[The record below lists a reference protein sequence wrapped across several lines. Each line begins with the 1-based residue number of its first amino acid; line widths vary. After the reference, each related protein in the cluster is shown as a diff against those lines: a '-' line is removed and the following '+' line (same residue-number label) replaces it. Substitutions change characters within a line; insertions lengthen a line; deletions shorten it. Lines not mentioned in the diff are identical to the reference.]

1 MLASQ
6 KARSVALKAT
16 KLFQPLKVGKNTLS
30 HRAVFAP
37 STRFR
42 ALPDHTP
49 LDLQLEYYD
58 KRSRF
63 PGTLVITEGTLPSLS
78 TGVDAKVPGIY
89 SDKQVEEWKKITD
102 KIHENGSYASVQLWG
117 LGRGAD
123 PVQSKKEGLKY
134 KGVSAIYH
142 SQEAEQA
149 AKKAGNELQEY
160 TTQEV
165 EQVVQDFMRAGENA
179 VKAGF
184 DYVEL
189 HGATGYLINQ
199 FFESSANKRT
209 DKYGGSIEN
218 RARFALELIDGLS
231 EAIGPE
237 KVAIR
242 ISPWLKYTGMKA
254 EQDEIHPIATF
265 GYFLG
270 QLQKRADAGKELA
283 YVSLIEPRIPGMLSN
298 EDAFGSNAFAKS
310 VWKGILIRSGNYTY
324 DVPDFKQLLED
335 IDDDRTLAGFSRYF
349 LSNPDLIYKL
359 QDGGELEHYDRKTFY
374 TSTNWGYNTWN
385 GWDEAAEFDM
395 KAEKTRRPAP
405 IGA

>member
-16 KLFQPLKVGKNTLS
+16 KLFQLLKVGKNTLS

-89 SDKQVEEWKKITD
+89 SEKQVEEWKKITD
-102 KIHENGSYASVQLWG
+102 KIHENGSFASVQLWG

-134 KGVSAIYH
+134 RGVSAIYH
-142 SQEAEQA
+142 SPEAEQA
-149 AKKAGNELQEY
+149 AKKAGNELEEY
-160 TTQEV
+160 TTEEV
-165 EQVVQDFMRAGENA
+165 EQVVRDFVKAGENA

-218 RARFALELIDGLS
+218 RARFALELIDGLT

-237 KVAIR
+237 RVAIR

-359 QDGGELEHYDRKTFY
+359 QDGGELEKYDRKTFY

-385 GWDEAAEFDM
+385 GWDEAKEFDM
-395 KAEKTRRPAP
+395 RTEKARRPAP

>member
-1 MLASQ
+1 MSSA
-6 KARSVALKAT
+6 KANTIALKST
-16 KLFQPLKVGKNTLS
+16 QLFQPIKIGKNTLS

-63 PGTLVITEGTLPSLS
+63 PGTLVITEGVLPSPS
-78 TGVDAKVPGIY
+78 TGIDAKVPGIY
-89 SDKQVEEWKKITD
+89 TEKHIQEWSKITA
-102 KIHENGSYASVQLWG
+102 KVHENNSFAAMQLWG

-123 PVQSKKEGLKY
+123 PAQSKKEGVKY
-134 KGVSAIYH
+134 RGVSALYH
-142 SQEAEQA
+142 SKDAETA
-149 AKKAGNELQEY
+149 AKKADNELQAY
-160 TTQEV
+160 TTEEV
-165 EQVVQDFMRAGENA
+165 EQLVRDFVKAGENA

-184 DYVEL
+184 DYAEF

-231 EAIGPE
+231 AAIGPE

-254 EQDEIHPIATF
+254 EEDDIHPIATF

-270 QLQKRADAGKELA
+270 ELQKRADKGKEIA

-298 EDAFGSNAFAKS
+298 EDEFGSNAFAKS
-310 VWKGILIRSGNYTY
+310 IWKGKLIRSGNYTY
-324 DVPDFKQLLED
+324 DVPEFKQLLED

-349 LSNPDLIYKL
+349 LSNPDLVYKL
-359 QDGGELEHYDRKTFY
+359 RDGGELEHYDRKTFY

-385 GWDEAAEFDM
+385 GWGETVEYDM
-395 KAEKTRRPAP
+395 KTEKARRPAP
-405 IGA
+405 IGGE

>member
-1 MLASQ
+1 MSASE

-16 KLFQPLKVGKNTLS
+16 KLFQPLKVGKNTLA

-49 LDLQLEYYD
+49 SDLQLEYYD

-89 SDKQVEEWKKITD
+89 SEKQVEEWKKITD
-102 KIHENGSYASVQLWG
+102 KIHENGSFASVQLWG

-123 PVQSKKEGLKY
+123 PVQSKKEGLQY
-134 KGVSAIYH
+134 RGVSAIYH
-142 SQEAEQA
+142 SQESEQA
-149 AKKAGNELQEY
+149 AKKAGNELEEY

-165 EQVVQDFMRAGENA
+165 EQVVQDFVKAGQNA

-270 QLQKRADAGKELA
+270 QLQKRADAGREIA
-283 YVSLIEPRIPGMLSN
+283 YVSLIEPRIPGMSSN

-335 IDDDRTLAGFSRYF
+335 IDDDRTLAGFSRFF

-359 QDGGELEHYDRKTFY
+359 QDGGELEKYDRKTFY

-385 GWDEAAEFDM
+385 GWDEANEFDM
-395 KAEKTRRPAP
+395 KTEKSRRPAP

>member
-165 EQVVQDFMRAGENA
+165 EQVVQDFVRAGENA